1 MAKSTEIQKL
11 TANLS
16 TAQKTLC
23 LTIIQ
28 AIANNAS
35 DENLKA
41 WRMFL
46 KKDPQLAQKILD
58 IINQSQEL

>member
-11 TANLS
+11 TTNLS

>member
-11 TANLS
+11 TTNLS

-41 WRMFL
+41 W
-46 KKDPQLAQKILD
+46 
-58 IINQSQEL
+58 